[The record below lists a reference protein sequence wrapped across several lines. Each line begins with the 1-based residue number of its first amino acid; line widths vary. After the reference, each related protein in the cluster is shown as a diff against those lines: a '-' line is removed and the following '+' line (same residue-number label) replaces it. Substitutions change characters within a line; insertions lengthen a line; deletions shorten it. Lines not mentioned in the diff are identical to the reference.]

1 MVNIK
6 VKAEL
11 EILEEIIFLYI
22 TINKI
27 QNSKKFGKYNKYIRL
42 SKVKNKMTPTILNIN
57 RKIEIVL
64 K

>member
-42 SKVKNKMTPTILNIN
+42 SKVKNKITPTILNTK
-57 RKIEIVL
+57 RQIEIIL